1 MTEPAAPSTSSWAG
15 RGLPAACAAGAAA
28 ALLLPWWR
36 ADGGPVLLGAG
47 PVTGLPPDAWTG
59 LEVAGAWA
67 VVVAVSTG
75 AAVLLA
81 LVTCVAPRSAVVA
94 RGAAAAAG
102 AGAAVGAVRALV
114 AWGPS
119 GAPGVWVALVAG
131 IAAVGCAVASSGR
144 ESPVPARRSG
154 TASRAFRHDRGVVAA
169 AVVVVAVAGVAGP
182 SGPRPPGRGGVG
194 PFVPVAGVGAF
205 PLRSGEIG
213 LAATDDAQPV
223 LAGGVPG
230 VTSRAGV
237 VVATGDG
244 RARVL
249 ARLDRG
255 APAPIG
261 VVGNR
266 VVHWISADSVAVTE
280 LRVGSDLDVVVRGVA
295 EAGPLGSDG
304 SVWLRTDA
312 DPTGTVR
319 RLDVARLVGEQRIA
333 ATYLPVVTVQEPEPP
348 VDVRTVLPV
357 RGGGLRALAQPGRLE
372 LLTGTA
378 AGIAT
383 TPLAGSRCGPAGV
396 ADLDRAAG
404 DRSGVWFVLAG
415 ADGERLA
422 RLDPGSDGA
431 IRTIAAVL
439 PGIVTALTAPGDG
452 SLLFVARDPLGSVL
466 WRLPDAA
473 AALGTADGPPVT
485 CPPVA

>member
-1 MTEPAAPSTSSWAG
+1 MTEPAASSTPSWLG
-15 RGLPAACAAGAAA
+15 RGLPAAFAAGAAA
-28 ALLLPWWR
+28 ALLLPWWQ

-47 PVTGLPPDAWTG
+47 PVTELPPDAWSG
-59 LEVAGAWA
+59 VEVVGPWA
-67 VVVAVSTG
+67 VVVALSTG
-75 AAVLLA
+75 VAVLLA
-81 LVTCVAPRSAVVA
+81 LVARIAPRSAVAA
-94 RGAAAAAG
+94 RGAGAAAGAAAA
-102 AGAAVGAVRALV
+102 VGALRALV
-114 AWGPS
+114 TWGPS
-119 GAPGVWVALVAG
+119 GAPGVGVALVAG
-131 IAAVGCAVASSGR
+131 IAAVGCAVASPGR
-144 ESPVPARRSG
+144 ESRVPARSG
-154 TASRAFRHDRGVVAA
+154 TASRAFRGDRGVVAA
-169 AVVVVAVAGVAGP
+169 AVVVVAVAAVAGP
-182 SGPRPPGRGGVG
+182 TGPRPPGRGGVG

-213 LAATDDAQPV
+213 LAATGDAQPV

-230 VTSRAGV
+230 VASRAGV

-261 VVGNR
+261 VVGDR
-266 VVHWISADSVAVTE
+266 VVRWVSADSVAVTE
-280 LRVGSDLDVVVRGVA
+280 LQVGSDLDVVVRGVA

-439 PGIVTALTAPGDG
+439 PGIVTA
-452 SLLFVARDPLGSVL
+452 R
-466 WRLPDAA
+466 RLISPTQR
-473 AALGTADGPPVT
+473 GADRRT
-485 CPPVA
+485 C